1 MRGDQIAFPVGVSVL
16 DRLFKRMTFQKDE
29 QPGDFDQVFTRGRGH
44 KETALFG
51 RIIAIS
57 VFEDIPSYVAEYAM
71 VKPDR
76 KKVVQEIRKAFDDT
90 LAGHDD
96 IERVTLAGKP
106 GVVIATYA
114 EEIGADLIVTG
125 ASRPGSKGYALGSTA
140 SRLARRAPCSVF
152 VIR

>member
-1 MRGDQIAFPVGVSVL
+1 MFNTILVPVALDHTETLARKLDIARQLRAP
-16 DRLFKRMTFQKDE
+16 D
-29 QPGDFDQVFTRGRGH
+29 
-44 KETALFG
+44 G

-76 KKVVQEIRKAFDDT
+76 KKMVQEIRKAFDDA
-90 LAGHDD
+90 LAGQDD

-125 ASRPGSKGYALGSTA
+125 ASDPEARAMRWGQPRPGLHAALH
-140 SRLARRAPCSVF
+140 ARYS
-152 VIR
+152 